1 VEYKK
6 GAVIKVKDLSDDD
19 DDENTSQYA
28 QIQDVYVYR
37 VHKVFISTT
46 LQVMEFE
53 ENCRSFKVAR
63 TEETYVC
70 LYKSLC
76 THGVLH
82 LRDID
87 SSLFLIDWNP
97 VNQKN

>member
-1 VEYKK
+1 MEYKK

-28 QIQDVYVYR
+28 QIQDVYVYHD
-37 VHKVFISTT
+37 HKVFISTI

-53 ENCRSFKVAR
+53 ENCQSFKVAG

-76 THGVLH
+76 THDVLH

-87 SSLFLIDWNP
+87 SSFFLRWR
-97 VNQKN
+97 